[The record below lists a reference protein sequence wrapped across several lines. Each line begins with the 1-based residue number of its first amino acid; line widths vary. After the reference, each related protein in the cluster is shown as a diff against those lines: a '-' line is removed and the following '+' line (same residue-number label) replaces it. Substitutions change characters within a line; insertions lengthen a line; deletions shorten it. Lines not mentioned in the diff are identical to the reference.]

1 VLRLARVGAFALLF
15 VATGCGGGDGSEEGG
30 NPRPRDDAVWDDL
43 EEKAQRNGTVPLLV
57 TLDVETRPE
66 GYLSPGE
73 RAAQRTRIVEARKT
87 LFADL
92 QETGY
97 ENARGFDVIPVVALD
112 ATPRTMEA
120 LRRSPLVAGI
130 EEDVAAGVSPSPS
143 S

>member
-1 VLRLARVGAFALLF
+1 MLRLARLGAFALLF
-15 VATGCGGGDGSEEGG
+15 AATGCGSGDGSEEGA
-30 NPRPRDDAVWDDL
+30 NPRPRGEAVWDDL

-57 TLDVETRPE
+57 TLDVETQAE
-66 GYLSPGE
+66 GYLRPGE
-73 RAAQRTRIVEARKT
+73 RAAQRTRIAEARKT
-87 LFADL
+87 LFAEL

-112 ATPRTMEA
+112 ATPRTIEA